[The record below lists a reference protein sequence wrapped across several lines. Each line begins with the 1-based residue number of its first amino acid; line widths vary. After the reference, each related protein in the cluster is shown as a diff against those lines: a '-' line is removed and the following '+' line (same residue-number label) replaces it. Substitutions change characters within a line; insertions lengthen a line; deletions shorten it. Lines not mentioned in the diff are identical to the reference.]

1 MLVLILTQVAC
12 EIGEGRSALY
22 NHLVLRVESN
32 RTRAEI
38 GKPIHVRFS
47 ITNGGTQYTYVV
59 ESTDTPVMD
68 ITIRSRSSGSVN
80 LTWSS
85 QNPDKV
91 AHRLEWKPG
100 ESKVIEMVWTPTQ
113 EDILIGVVHIV
124 GFAGLLYQD
133 SKIIQSTNVDVCASN
148 VCR

>member
-1 MLVLILTQVAC
+1 VI
-12 EIGEGRSALY
+12 
-22 NHLVLRVESN
+22 ESKG
-32 RTRAEI
+32 I
-38 GKPIHVRFS
+38 
-47 ITNGGTQYTYVV
+47 
-59 ESTDTPVMD
+59 PVMD
-68 ITIRSRSSGSVN
+68 ITIRSRSSGSIN
-80 LTWSS
+80 LAWSA

-91 AHRLEWKPG
+91 AHRLEWKLG
-100 ESKVIEMVWTPTQ
+100 ESKVIEMVWTPKQ

>member
-1 MLVLILTQVAC
+1 MLTLAKVQRFTVTNAGGNTWL
-12 EIGEGRSALY
+12 
-22 NHLVLRVESN
+22 ESP
-32 RTRAEI
+32 T
-38 GKPIHVRFS
+38 
-47 ITNGGTQYTYVV
+47 
-59 ESTDTPVMD
+59 TPVMD
-68 ITIRSRSSGSVN
+68 ITIQSRSSGSIN
-80 LTWSS
+80 LAWSN

-91 AHRLEWKPG
+91 AHRLEWKLG
-100 ESKVIEMVWTPTQ
+100 ESKVIEMVWTPKQ